1 MDGTRIGRR
10 AFLAAGWPLGLGAL
24 GLAAPGRA
32 EGPATM
38 TPGIRVGPIRR
49 VGAEGVKYIE
59 PWLCANPRD
68 AKNLIVAA
76 SVSVGPAPKGDERTM
91 GEVRYTAD
99 GGETWSVGDL
109 PGMAEFRDKPG
120 LFLDT
125 YAVFAPTAP
134 PSSSSSAAP
143 GVAPTCCGSIAS
155 ADGGRRWHG
164 PTVIGGPFDFP
175 RLAADLHE
183 GRPRLFIVAAA
194 GGGLPIFSPRVPAGD
209 ARSSG
214 RTTGPGRSR
223 P

>member
-1 MDGTRIGRR
+1 MMDGTRIGRR
-10 AFLAAGWPLGLGAL
+10 AFVAAGWPLGLGAL

-32 EGPATM
+32 EGLTTM

-76 SVSVGPAPKGDERTM
+76 SVSVGPAPKGDERTT

-109 PGMAEFRDKPG
+109 PGMAVFRDKPG

-125 YAVFAPTAP
+125 YAVFAPDGTAFVEFL
-134 PSSSSSAAP
+134 
-143 GVAPTCCGSIAS
+143 GGS
-155 ADGGRRWHG
+155 GGRPVHRVG
-164 PTVIGGPFDFP
+164 RRGQVIRGAGLAP
-175 RLAADLHE
+175 RGA
-183 GRPRLFIVAAA
+183 
-194 GGGLPIFSPRVPAGD
+194 LPDG
-209 ARSSG
+209 
-214 RTTGPGRSR
+214 
-223 P
+223 